1 MYTLQDDLVRRPW
14 ALFHHPQCR
23 QDMVDRLHDSMDHQ
37 DTRDYQGSKDH
48 LLTTDTADL
57 QVMEDNKVLP
67 KAHMEDMR
75 VARTDH

>member
-1 MYTLQDDLVRRPW
+1 
-14 ALFHHPQCR
+14 
-23 QDMVDRLHDSMDHQ
+23 MVDRLHDSMDHQ